1 MKQTLHKAFSIGGI
15 RSMTGPAVRND
26 QRVIDVQ
33 LDLLSH
39 YPETLELYQFF
50 THRIKK
56 SKIDSTDI

>member
-1 MKQTLHKAFSIGGI
+1 
-15 RSMTGPAVRND
+15 MTGPAVRND

-50 THRIKK
+50 TQRIKK